1 MSGVSPVALLSP
13 VPFEHL
19 SDGVDVCTRR
29 GKVAFGS
36 QAWTVFD
43 KFENV
48 GGIGAP
54 VLIYA
59 SHPTER
65 LGAVVSWV
73 ARYLGYVESVGG
85 RHPDKMRHRPPSCHV
100 EDKSG
105 HWAGFYEVEGLR
117 RLDETELV
125 RISTLRN
132 PDNRAFKS
140 GFVPEGPT
148 IIALPAGAV
157 PCPRV
162 KRAD

>member
-1 MSGVSPVALLSP
+1 MSSEGPVALLSP
-13 VPFEHL
+13 VPLDHL

-36 QAWTVFD
+36 QAWSVFD
-43 KFENV
+43 KFENL

-54 VLIYA
+54 VLIYV
-59 SHPTER
+59 SHPTVH

-85 RHPDKMRHRPPSCHV
+85 RHPDKMRYRPPSCRE
-100 EDKSG
+100 EDKG
-105 HWAGFYEVEGLR
+105 GYWAGFYEVERLR
-117 RLDETELV
+117 RLDEAEQM

-132 PDNRAFKS
+132 PGNRAFKA

-148 IIALPAGAV
+148 IIALPTGAV
-157 PCPRV
+157 
-162 KRAD
+162 ALSSGH